1 MNQFYYQSIHYLSK
15 NYLAVTLLFNWP
27 MSRKFR
33 HTRTYFGWS
42 VHQDIAKKSYRFVFF
57 ENLKFT
63 LIQLECRPSSFSFA
77 ISPWINCTMYLF
89 DCFITKVNFK
99 GIWKGYA
106 FKVDLCY
113 KKSTR
118 RMQIQVHS
126 TLRTTYDWQTKKQTT
141 EQHTLVQ
148 PPIQQK
154 RQHQYRTQFLALV
167 DKHVPKDHKLRKIF
181 NRNTIKISYSCMN
194 NTKQIIDNHNKR
206 ILNSSKHINDT
217 ADNTNTKDSKTCNC
231 RQKNTCPLNGN
242 CLQSSLIY
250 QAAVTRKDN
259 NTTETYIR
267 LTENDFKTRYTSAEI
282 LDKMAAALAHFVYN
296 GVQII

>member
-1 MNQFYYQSIHYLSK
+1 MNYFPKLHKKIISLCFLRKSKVHTDTARLPSLLLPFRVMMSIV
-15 NYLAVTLLFNWP
+15 N
-27 MSRKFR
+27 
-33 HTRTYFGWS
+33 
-42 VHQDIAKKSYRFVFF
+42 
-57 ENLKFT
+57 
-63 LIQLECRPSSFSFA
+63 
-77 ISPWINCTMYLF
+77 PWINCTMYLF
-89 DCFITKVNFK
+89 DRFITKVNFK

-181 NRNTIKISYSCMN
+181 NHNTIKISYSCMN

-206 ILNSSKHINDT
+206 ILNSSKHIKDT
-217 ADNTNTKDSKTCNC
+217 AANTKRHQN
-231 RQKNTCPLNGN
+231 
-242 CLQSSLIY
+242 LQLP
-250 QAAVTRKDN
+250 
-259 NTTETYIR
+259 TEEHIST
-267 LTENDFKTRYTSAEI
+267 
-282 LDKMAAALAHFVYN
+282 
-296 GVQII
+296 